1 MSINLDQ
8 MTAVQNEQQGGIL
21 GHLMWFS
28 VGKQLV
34 KMDDLEQGLVQSG
47 LPVEWMPNAIRP
59 ADAFRRST
67 KEIETRKSTGHAGVF
82 ENFLIREVFSDKSHV
97 QRNIVVEK
105 VDQAGKR
112 LDYNS
117 KAGVITLDKQNSSLT
132 FITENEIAK
141 ELCFEA
147 ERNFNIYKDHY
158 SAQQV
163 RVMVS
168 KILQSLAPTPVRPN
182 GGVYFVP
189 DSHTEGLNQLVNFT
203 SSLENSEG
211 FKIPVVNTFD
221 NRQMVNTKLNDHL
234 ESVLQDCKSSAG
246 LKKGQVKEI
255 IENAKSVIANY
266 RNYKGIVTNEADT
279 LENKIMT
286 IRAAIAKMVADF

>member
-1 MSINLDQ
+1 
-8 MTAVQNEQQGGIL
+8 
-21 GHLMWFS
+21 
-28 VGKQLV
+28 
-34 KMDDLEQGLVQSG
+34 MDDLKRGLVQSG

-82 ENFLIREVFSDKSHV
+82 ENFLIREVFSDKNHV

-105 VDQAGKR
+105 VNQAGKR

-117 KAGVITLDKQNSSLT
+117 QAGVITLDKQNSSLT

-158 SAQQV
+158 SAQQI

-211 FKIPVVNTFD
+211 LKIPVVNTFD

-234 ESVLQDCKSSAG
+234 ESILQDCKSSDG

-255 IENAKSVIANY
+255 IENAKSVISNY
-266 RNYKGIVTNEADT
+266 RNYKGIVANEADT

-286 IRAAIAKMVADF
+286 IRVAVTKMVADL

>member
-1 MSINLDQ
+1 MSINLDN
-8 MTAVQNEQQGGIL
+8 MTAVQNKQQDGIL

-34 KMDDLEQGLVQSG
+34 KMDDLERGLVQSG

-97 QRNIVVEK
+97 QRNIVVET
-105 VDQAGKR
+105 VNQSGKR

-117 KAGVITLDKQNSSLT
+117 QAGIITLDKHKSSLT

-158 SAQQV
+158 SAQQI

-189 DSHTEGLNQLVNFT
+189 DSHTEGLKQLVNFT

-234 ESVLQDCKSSAG
+234 ELILIDCKSSSR

-266 RNYKGIVTNEADT
+266 RNYKGIVANEAEA
-279 LENKIMT
+279 LENKIIS
-286 IRAAIAKMVADF
+286 IRAAVTKMVADL